1 MISYINMASM
11 HRIIGTIG
19 RVTCQTGPNAPS
31 RIILNRTLKTDTSK
45 LDSSKINTIQV
56 PQRHVLL
63 QNYWPEMVT
72 FQQRYMSSKNFFQ
85 TVIDNAKQ
93 EFKKNKEM
101 KESIA
106 KFKAETQKLEESEAL
121 KQARKKFE
129 TIEEETLKSSTA
141 IRKSL
146 GDLKEKVAETVEE
159 AQKSSEFVK
168 KGMEITSKTATKAAE
183 TIQKSSQAI
192 GQSDAFR
199 QISEGVKSAKEEF
212 DDITLSRAKHYKTPE
227 KLMKRSELSMRPQ
240 DKRDVEADDEST
252 GMVLHKDSRFY
263 QSWQNFKDNNPY
275 VNKLFDLK
283 VKYDE
288 SDNVM
293 VRATRFFTDKI
304 GQVFGGMFTKTEMS
318 EVLTEICK
326 VDPDFNREK
335 FIRLCE
341 VEIIPN
347 ILECSW
353 FKDSRTSL
361 QDEPTSGRRNTANN
375 DWNTARVDELIKVNR
390 RVKLKEIS
398 LKLDFPKT
406 NVCEIVHGKL
416 GNRKVSARWVS
427 KMLSDEHKCLRVE
440 ISQILLHRCQQEGD
454 ETVDV
459 EPGGDHRAR
468 SKLQIKCDLMTSEHP
483 SSPVTKKFE
492 VQQSATKVMATMFW
506 DSRGMILLDILPKGE
521 SVNADRYCETLDRL
535 RHAVRRIRPGLLR
548 SRVVLQ
554 HDNATP
560 PHGKTHKEMA

>member
-1 MISYINMASM
+1 MASM
-11 HRIIGTIG
+11 HRIIGTLS
-19 RVTCQTGPNAPS
+19 RVTCQTWANAPG
-31 RIILNRTLKTDTSK
+31 RAVFNRTLKTD
-45 LDSSKINTIQV
+45 SSSSNSTKTNTMQV
-56 PQRHVLL
+56 TQHHSLF
-63 QNYWPEMVT
+63 QNHWMETVN
-72 FQQRYMSSKNFFQ
+72 FQQRHMSSKNFFQ

-106 KFKAETQKLEESEAL
+106 KFKEETQKLEESEAL

-141 IRKSL
+141 IKKSL

-168 KGMEITSKTATKAAE
+168 KGMEMTSKTATKAAE
-183 TIQKSSQAI
+183 TIQKSGQAI
-192 GQSDAFR
+192 GQSEAFK

-212 DDITLSRAKHYKTPE
+212 DEITLSRAKHYKAPE

-240 DKRDVEADDEST
+240 DKREVEADDEST

-341 VEIIPN
+341 TEIIPN
-347 ILECSW
+347 ILEAMIRGDLEVL
-353 FKDSRTSL
+353 KDWCF
-361 QDEPTSGRRNTANN
+361 EAPYNTLAHPVEQAKKAFYTF
-375 DWNTARVDELIKVNR
+375 DSKV
-390 RVKLKEIS
+390 
-398 LKLDFPKT
+398 LD
-406 NVCEIVHGKL
+406 VSHADIIAGKIMEQGPVL
-416 GNRKVSARWVS
+416 VINFNAQQIMVVRDAKGKVV
-427 KMLSDEHKCLRVE
+427 
-440 ISQILLHRCQQEGD
+440 EGD
-454 ETVDV
+454 PDKILRIMYVWALCRDQE
-459 EPGGDHRAR
+459 EFNPRAAW
-468 SKLQIKCDLMTSEHP
+468 KLIDLSASSSE
-483 SSPVTKKFE
+483 
-492 VQQSATKVMATMFW
+492 QW
-506 DSRGMILLDILPKGE
+506 L
-521 SVNADRYCETLDRL
+521 
-535 RHAVRRIRPGLLR
+535 
-548 SRVVLQ
+548 
-554 HDNATP
+554 
-560 PHGKTHKEMA
+560 